1 MFRSLLGVAFALVA
15 ASPSRAVTDPA
26 GDFLPTHGGIASP
39 DIDLVAAEM
48 FILQGARL
56 GLSAGLAGVVGSTPG
71 ASYVFG
77 VDRGAG
83 LPGLFT
89 GVPPVGPGVTFDAVV
104 VVRADGTGVVT
115 AFNEGA
121 PPTVTV
127 LDADDILVDGNLVAA
142 FVDIALLPSRGFAL
156 ADYRFN
162 VWSRSGGGNTGIADL
177 AQESGTFGFV
187 NSAGAVPEPASWAML
202 IAGFGLAGNA
212 LRRRRRAEV
221 LA

>member
-1 MFRSLLGVAFALVA
+1 MSRSVFAAALSLLA
-15 ASPSRAVTDPA
+15 ASPSLAVTDPT
-26 GDFLPTHGGIASP
+26 GDFLPTHSGAPSA
-39 DIDLVAAEM
+39 DIDLIAAEM
-48 FILQGARL
+48 FLQPGGRIA
-56 GLSAGLAGVVGSTPG
+56 LSAGLAGNIGTTPG

-115 AFNEGA
+115 AFNDGA
-121 PPTVTV
+121 PPTVTA
-127 LDADDILVDGNLVAA
+127 LDSSDLLLEGNLVAA

-162 VWSRSGGGNTGIADL
+162 VWSRSGGGNVGIADL
-177 AQESGTFGFV
+177 VQESGTFGFE
-187 NSAGAVPEPASWAML
+187 AGAVPEPSAWALM
-202 IAGFGLAGNA
+202 IAGFGLAGGA
-212 LRRRRRAEV
+212 LRRQRNLRA